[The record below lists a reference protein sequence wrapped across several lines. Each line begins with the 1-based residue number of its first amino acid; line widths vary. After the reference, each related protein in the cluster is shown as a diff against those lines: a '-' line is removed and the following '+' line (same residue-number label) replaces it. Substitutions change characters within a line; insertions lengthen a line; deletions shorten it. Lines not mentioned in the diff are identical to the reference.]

1 MTIFCV
7 CSLIVRHKVKD
18 WSLYYDEVK
27 NAVKNLVAEKY
38 QGSLEL
44 PVVSVWQYPQY
55 FIISIVW
62 NLNIIN
68 STLYTWVTQVGI
80 SQMFN
85 FFVHIVVNYKVYSY
99 QFCNKNKS
107 IITNRWMFVQK

>member
-7 CSLIVRHKVKD
+7 CRLIVQHKVKD
-18 WSLYYDEVK
+18 WSLYYNEAK

-44 PVVSVWQYPQY
+44 PVVSVWQDPQY

-68 STLYTWVTQVGI
+68 STLYTWVTQVG
-80 SQMFN
+80 FP
-85 FFVHIVVNYKVYSY
+85 KYSIFLY
-99 QFCNKNKS
+99 
-107 IITNRWMFVQK
+107 MLV